1 MMKRLTKALLC
12 LSMLVSSIAAAADTT
27 DTQTVYLS
35 GHDADDPVTWQFRC
49 SSGRNSGKWSKI
61 GVPSC
66 WEQQGFGAYT
76 YGRFYL
82 DKTAKPSDETG
93 EYRTRFKAPA
103 EWKGRRVEIVFEGVM
118 TDADVRI
125 NGHQAG
131 PVHQGAFTAF
141 SYDISNLLR
150 YGASNTLDVL
160 VSKESADKSVNAAE
174 RRADWWLFGG
184 IYRPVYL
191 RVLPEIHIDRVAIDA
206 RADGT
211 LNVDLHT
218 RNVTDGCTAEA
229 TIDGGRPQ
237 STPLDGGDTHRL
249 SFRWPDVST
258 WDPEH
263 PNLHTVTFSLRDRS
277 GKLLHSHSERVG
289 FRTLEFRPR
298 DGFYLNGTKLLMKG
312 VNRHCFYSETG
323 RATSRQ
329 RDLEDIRLIKGMNAN
344 AIRSH
349 YSPDRHLLE
358 LCDSMGILYF
368 DELAGW
374 HDAYSS
380 ETGKKIV
387 EEMVVHD
394 ANHPCIFAWGN
405 GNEGGFNKDFIPL
418 FHQFDPQQRL
428 VAQAWSLSGGI
439 DTHHYPAWQTGV
451 GRLANGHQV
460 FMPTEFLHSQYDK
473 GAGAGLDDFWT
484 NYSGNPLFAGGF
496 IWAWAD
502 EGVSRAD
509 RNGKIDNDGGNA
521 PDGIVGPHREK
532 EASWYTIRD
541 IWSPVQ
547 IAPATVRRDRDACF
561 NLSNKSLFTP
571 LSDFSLSFDIVKAG
585 IDDGEAVLSKGQ
597 VALPAALPGET
608 ANVHVVAAR
617 QLTDADFLRL
627 VLTDSS
633 NDTVNVWTYP
643 LLYADEYH
651 AGRKYSAGT
660 GRASAEGTTLRAA
673 GCVASFDPDNGMLV
687 EVEHEGRKIPFG
699 NGPIPVG
706 MKMELKSIV
715 TRMDGDTAVLAMRY
729 RGAADSIVWRMT
741 PDGILHM
748 DALLLNSKNGHGF
761 KGSFIDDEIRNF
773 GFSFS
778 YPEEYCTGMT
788 WYGKG
793 PYRVWRNRR
802 RGTNFG
808 VWHKDYNNTV
818 TGQPDDDGRL
828 IYPEFKGYHADVYDV
843 RIESEEAPLRITSLT
858 DGLYLRM
865 FTPEEPEVRATDTMV
880 EFPEGDISFLLDI
893 PPMRSYKP
901 LEQIGP
907 GAIPPNV
914 RINPGDEGIRIRL
927 SFDFSRPQ

>member
-1 MMKRLTKALLC
+1 MKTLSKILIFFLCLTKSATA
-12 LSMLVSSIAAAADTT
+12 SADATST
-27 DTQTVYLS
+27 ETVYLS
-35 GHDADDPVTWQFRC
+35 GHDADDPVEWQFRC

-93 EYRTRFKAPA
+93 EYRTRFKAPSD
-103 EWKGRRVEIVFEGVM
+103 WKGRRVEIVFEGVM
-118 TDADVRI
+118 TDADVKI
-125 NGHQAG
+125 NGKQAG
-131 PVHQGAFTAF
+131 DVHQGAFTAF
-141 SYDISNLLR
+141 SYDISDLLR
-150 YGASNTLDVL
+150 YGASNTLEVT

-191 RVLPEIHIDRVAIDA
+191 RVLPETHIARVALDA

-218 RNVTDGCTAEA
+218 RNLAERCSIEA
-229 TIDGGRPQ
+229 TLDGEKTLA
-237 STPLDGGDTHRL
+237 TPLAKSDINHLT
-249 SFRWPDVST
+249 FRWPDVST

-263 PNLHTVTFSLRDRS
+263 PNLHTIIFSLRDKS

-289 FRTLEFRPR
+289 FRTLEFRRR
-298 DGFYLNGTKLLMKG
+298 DGFYLNGTKLVMKG

-323 RATSRQ
+323 RATSRR

-374 HDAYSS
+374 HDAYST
-380 ETGKKIV
+380 EVGKKIV
-387 EEMVVHD
+387 EEMVTHD

-451 GRLANGHQV
+451 ARMANGYEV

-473 GAGAGLDDFWT
+473 GAGAGLEDFWT
-484 NYSGNPLFAGGF
+484 NYSASPLFAGGF

-502 EGVSRAD
+502 EGVRRAD
-509 RNGKIDNDGGNA
+509 LDGKIDNDGGNA

-532 EASWYTIRD
+532 EGSWYTIRD

-547 IAPATVRRDRDACF
+547 IAPATVRRDREARLS
-561 NLSNKSLFTP
+561 LSNKSLFTP
-571 LSDFSLSFDIVKAG
+571 LSDYTLGYDIVDAD
-585 IDDGEAVLSKGQ
+585 IDNGEIILTSGK
-597 VALPAALPGET
+597 VALPPAQPGET
-608 ANVHVVAAR
+608 ANVTVARAK
-617 QLTDADFLRL
+617 QLNDADFLRL
-627 VLTDSS
+627 ILTDAQ

-643 LLYADEYH
+643 LLYADEYQ
-651 AGRKYSAGT
+651 AGRKST
-660 GRASAEGTTLRAA
+660 QTDGRASVEGMTLMAA
-673 GCVASFDPDNGMLV
+673 GTRASFDSENGMLT
-687 EVEHEGRKIPFG
+687 EVEHNGRKIPFG
-699 NGPIPVG
+699 NGPVPVG
-706 MKMELKSIV
+706 MKMELKSISS
-715 TRMDGDTAVLAMRY
+715 RMDGDTAVIAMRY
-729 RGAADSIVWRMT
+729 RGAADSIIWRMT

-773 GFSFS
+773 GLTFS
-778 YPEEYCTGMT
+778 YPEASCKGMT

-818 TGQPDDDGRL
+818 TGQPDEAGRL
-828 IYPEFKGYHADVYDV
+828 IYPEFKGYHANVYDV
-843 RIESEEAPLRITSLT
+843 RIESDEAPMRISSHT

-865 FTPEEPEVRATDTMV
+865 FTPEEPKVRATATMV

-907 GAIPPNV
+907 GAIPPHV
-914 RINPGDEGIRIRL
+914 RINPGDEGIHIRL
-927 SFDFSRPQ
+927 SFDFNQSH